1 MQTGV
6 GRWDFSQPTFDPYR
20 SLSKGCAAILY
31 VLTGQEQHIP
41 FMLHLSLFLAI
52 PLCLLFLTGGVK
64 NKYKRRKEGNRQE
77 NTSRWAGRGNIELG
91 MAAIESICCCS
102 RSLSRSYI
110 YG

>member
-41 FMLHLSLFLAI
+41 FMLHLSLSF
-52 PLCLLFLTGGVK
+52 
-64 NKYKRRKEGNRQE
+64 
-77 NTSRWAGRGNIELG
+77 
-91 MAAIESICCCS
+91 
-102 RSLSRSYI
+102 
-110 YG
+110 

>member
-64 NKYKRRKEGNRQE
+64 NKYKRKKGNRQE
-77 NTSRWAGRGNIELG
+77 NTSRRAGGNIELG